1 MEVFQ
6 KGARFLIKTIYSQ
19 GFVMAPRLLIIF
31 ADNHKQI
38 IGFSVLETARYV
50 MYIDRSHK
58 TEEIFVI

>member
-1 MEVFQ
+1 
-6 KGARFLIKTIYSQ
+6 
-19 GFVMAPRLLIIF
+19 MASRLLTIF

-38 IGFSVLETARYV
+38 IEFSVLETTRYV